1 MPVVKEARIRERVID
16 AILQNRN
23 RMYNALEIKN
33 EVNRRLG
40 IDISIATVY
49 KDLEHLKNKYG
60 AIIVK
65 NGNGKLMY
73 KEDDFSIFKSSLV
86 EEEKLYRYS
95 QF

>member
-1 MPVVKEARIRERVID
+1 LRERVID
-16 AILQNRN
+16 AILRNRN

-49 KDLEHLKNKYG
+49 KDLEHLKNEYG

-65 NGNGKLMY
+65 NVNGKWMY
-73 KEDDFSIFKSSLV
+73 EEEDFSIFKTPLV
-86 EEEKLYRYS
+86 EEEKLKLDI
-95 QF
+95 